1 MRVSV
6 YLPLL
11 LSAVLAVGTP
21 VLSRRLAPTVAAR
34 VLTLS
39 AAVTAAA
46 STWGLLLLAT
56 TLLQH
61 TPEAEE
67 HGTQA
72 RPVPALAAA
81 VAVVALTLAVSR
93 AWHAVRVRLQTDQA
107 LRRICQSC
115 HPDGELVVLR
125 DAGVHAYAVPG
136 RPGRILV
143 STGLLRT
150 TDPGDRRVVLAH
162 ERAHLRQSHHLL
174 RAATELAAA
183 LNPLLIPA
191 RRAVTY
197 LVERAADE
205 AAADAVGSR
214 TNTAAAL
221 VKIALASAAAAPGT
235 QLAFHQHAVLDR
247 VAALR
252 SPPVHSTPP
261 LAAASLA
268 TALLAFAAAGDATL
282 SFGHLLAAATGL

>member
-81 VAVVALTLAVSR
+81 VAVVALTLAASR
-93 AWHAVRVRLQTDQA
+93 AWHAVRIRL
-107 LRRICQSC
+107 
-115 HPDGELVVLR
+115 
-125 DAGVHAYAVPG
+125 
-136 RPGRILV
+136 RP
-143 STGLLRT
+143 
-150 TDPGDRRVVLAH
+150 
-162 ERAHLRQSHHLL
+162 
-174 RAATELAAA
+174 
-183 LNPLLIPA
+183 
-191 RRAVTY
+191 
-197 LVERAADE
+197 
-205 AAADAVGSR
+205 
-214 TNTAAAL
+214 
-221 VKIALASAAAAPGT
+221 
-235 QLAFHQHAVLDR
+235 
-247 VAALR
+247 R
-252 SPPVHSTPP
+252 SP
-261 LAAASLA
+261 
-268 TALLAFAAAGDATL
+268 
-282 SFGHLLAAATGL
+282 TG

>member
-72 RPVPALAAA
+72 RPVPVLAAA

-93 AWHAVRVRLQTDQA
+93 AWHAVRVRLQTDHLPPPVMPRCRSGTCWQA
-107 LRRICQSC
+107 PPGFRAAQHNTSAGPLSRRSLRRTA
-115 HPDGELVVLR
+115 P
-125 DAGVHAYAVPG
+125 P
-136 RPGRILV
+136 
-143 STGLLRT
+143 
-150 TDPGDRRVVLAH
+150 
-162 ERAHLRQSHHLL
+162 
-174 RAATELAAA
+174 AT
-183 LNPLLIPA
+183 
-191 RRAVTY
+191 
-197 LVERAADE
+197 
-205 AAADAVGSR
+205 
-214 TNTAAAL
+214 
-221 VKIALASAAAAPGT
+221 
-235 QLAFHQHAVLDR
+235 
-247 VAALR
+247 
-252 SPPVHSTPP
+252 
-261 LAAASLA
+261 
-268 TALLAFAAAGDATL
+268 
-282 SFGHLLAAATGL
+282 